1 MRYVGVCIFGEKK
14 TMKLQR
20 IFTLSIIV
28 VLLSA
33 CTQRRY
39 ASLTGFQWKSQKI
52 AKHQLA
58 KGYYVA
64 PVKAKSAVEENVTVD
79 TDKHTAN
86 EMVSVKVLAKADDY
100 HQKTT
105 QKSNTIEYSNLSS
118 ALNQKF
124 TKNKDQRVKAPL
136 APVLKPVKT
145 AREIAKQLK
154 PQSELQPNGGLIY
167 WILVIVLIL
176 LIISLL
182 RTVLGPV
189 LWGLLGTLLLI
200 LLILLLGN
208 YLGLW

>member
-1 MRYVGVCIFGEKK
+1 
-14 TMKLQR
+14 MKLQR
-20 IFTLSIIV
+20 VLTLSIIV

-39 ASLTGFQWKSQKI
+39 ASLTGFQWKSQKT

-58 KGYYVA
+58 KGHYVS
-64 PVKAKSAVEENVTVD
+64 PVKAKSTVEKSVTSD

-86 EMVSVKVLAKADDY
+86 EIVSVEVLAKSDVDY
-100 HQKTT
+100 QKTT
-105 QKSNTIEYSNLSS
+105 QQSNTDEYRNLSS

-124 TKNKDQRVKAPL
+124 TQNNEQLVEAPL
-136 APVLKPVKT
+136 ASGLKPVKT
-145 AREIAKQLK
+145 ARKIAKQFK
-154 PQSELQPNGGLIY
+154 PQSESQPKGGLIY
-167 WILVIVLIL
+167 WILVIILIM

-200 LLILLLGN
+200 LLILLLGS